1 MNIFY
6 NIEDVKKNDNSFL
19 AVGTFDG
26 VHSGHQFILEKVI
39 SSAKK
44 NNGRSL
50 LVTFEPH
57 PRNVIGTDKLKLLTV
72 KNEKIKLLKSL
83 GLENLLILNFT
94 KEFSQQTGKEFFVHY
109 ILEKIGLKEI
119 FIGYDH
125 RFGKGR
131 EGNEEMLRD
140 LSEKHLFNINHIDA
154 RKIENEIISSTKIR
168 NFILEGDIISANK
181 FLGYNYLLTG
191 KVIEG
196 DKRGR
201 TIDFPTANIEVDF
214 SLKIL
219 PPNGVY
225 AVEVSFDN
233 KKLFGVMNL
242 GVRPTIGNSTKVTP
256 EVFIFDFNGDIYG
269 KELNINFIERIR
281 DEKKFNSLDELKNQI
296 NYDIKKTKEILIN

>member
-6 NIEDVKKNDNSFL
+6 NIEDVKKDDKTFL

-26 VHSGHQFILEKVI
+26 VHAGHRYILEKVI

-57 PRNVIGTDKLKLLTV
+57 PRNVIGTDKIKLLTV
-72 KNEKIKLLKSL
+72 KNEKIKLLESL

-140 LSEKHLFNINHIDA
+140 LSEKYEFNITHIDA
-154 RKIENEIISSTKIR
+154 QKIGDEIISSTKIR
-168 NFILEGDIISANK
+168 NLITNGDFKSANN
-181 FLGYNYLLTG
+181 FLSYNYLLNG
-191 KVIEG
+191 KVVEG

-201 TIDFPTANIEVDF
+201 TIGFPTANLEVDI

-225 AVEVSFDN
+225 AVKITMGN
-233 KKLFGVMNL
+233 KKLFGVMNI
-242 GVRPTIGNSTKVTP
+242 GVRPTIGNSTKITP
-256 EVFIFDFNGDIYG
+256 EVFIFDFNEDIYG

-296 NYDIKKTKEILIN
+296 NNDIKKSKEILIN